1 MLGVL
6 DVTRCTRLLDLL
18 AQHMAAPEINKAND
32 QSLCFVYLEFD
43 AKEHKQKAQS
53 LFSTHQ
59 STKTVFFIWVQGS
72 PWLTLEKPMKSYKDY
87 QQENINK
94 SSELVFNSTKHNAL
108 CSSYGPRFSLVEW
121 KNSKNS

>member
-18 AQHMAAPEINKAND
+18 AQHMAAPEINKANE

-43 AKEHKQKAQS
+43 AKEHKQKAPS

-59 STKTVFFIWVQGS
+59 STKTCV
-72 PWLTLEKPMKSYKDY
+72 LHM
-87 QQENINK
+87 
-94 SSELVFNSTKHNAL
+94 
-108 CSSYGPRFSLVEW
+108 GPRFSLVDSRKTHEIIQGLSAREH
-121 KNSKNS
+121 KQKLRVSFQLDEA